1 METALRSELR
11 TRLLEN
17 THHVAAAETR
27 LISGHHACGDERKS
41 GQLRKSESHVGF
53 LFVGY

>member
-1 METALRSELR
+1 MDTAMRSEPR
-11 TRLLEN
+11 ARLLEN

-41 GQLRKSESHVGF
+41 GQLGKSEFHVGF
-53 LFVGY
+53 LFVGC